1 MNTNTNTPQ
10 QDATIFTTE
19 AKGRREMI
27 RNTAIM
33 LDHFSAGQ
41 AIGSAHRANDS
52 TLLLGTMLH
61 TAILELHTIANA
73 LACLMEATNDIR
85 DELEI
90 RRIQSS

>member
-10 QDATIFTTE
+10 QDATLFSTE
-19 AKGRREMI
+19 AKVRREMI

-61 TAILELHTIANA
+61 IVTLELHTIAQA
-73 LACLMEATNDIR
+73 MSGLVEATEGIET
-85 DELEI
+85 ELEI